1 VLFTGLVLSM
11 YGNLLRVRWERR
23 LEEERSEPTTA
34 ADGGHPGTD
43 DD

>member
-1 VLFTGLVLSM
+1 M

-23 LEEERSEPTTA
+23 LEEERGRPTA
-34 ADGGHPGTD
+34 ADGGTTDGGATD